1 MDIKQ
6 KIIQKFNEHLGS
18 NLKNLEGIYDFQERL
33 KAEKDEIEKSLSM
46 ASTTAPSKVKAVVEN
61 VECVNCE
68 VNQLQ
73 KTCLDLSKMIEETF
87 SENDKN
93 LELQEVID
101 KIGQLDK
108 SLSYLFFI
116 RYIENISDE
125 IETFLLSGD
134 DQSII
139 ILYTSLTNISC
150 QLQTSVC
157 HHLVSYVHEIL
168 HFWHNLI
175 KEKLS
180 KEYNDL
186 LKTLKWPFCGTN
198 AISLNVPLLETMT
211 RFKILIEYLF
221 HLQLP
226 EEMIKPVVT
235 SVLLTDFAPV
245 SLPIAFLV
253 RPLRQRFIYHFTGA
267 KLTNRQDKPEWFF
280 TQILTWIKDH
290 VQWVQKNIQPV
301 ADSVGFGHLDIKA
314 EFIRALVQL
323 AVEKLHFELPLV
335 QYDDTLF
342 THLVDEALGFERELR
357 ETLLYPQS
365 QPATIFVLTQAHIF
379 VKWINMEKKYAT
391 EKMDAILSSNTA
403 WERLT
408 GFDIDDMKVTECAD
422 AFLTLL
428 TMISDRY
435 KHLPQPGHRLQ
446 FLDLQLE
453 LVDDWRVRLLQL
465 LHENYE
471 DPLTSL
477 MPYILNTLHYV
488 ATVLEEWGVTVHFL
502 QLHFFKKQFEAVE
515 NAIDRG
521 SDVNENTGEIEGTV
535 FDEAVVLLRRL
546 EKELINEISDSVALD
561 VKAKSRAYRTDKWFA
576 MQSSKEVASLSVTP
590 SGCLMFQ
597 ELATRLYTLHSV
609 LALPL
614 FNQAWKNLATQFDQ
628 VCKIKIKGNRLL
640 FTYNNL
646 YLLLK
651 SFFSQFLFE
660 EVVLVNHFNSGGAEQ
675 LQYDILRNLFPLFG
689 LYIDKPESYFPLIKE
704 ACILLNVLTGS
715 AILLEE
721 ALNNDKN
728 ASTEILA
735 DVGVHKM
742 PTKLALKVIATRT
755 DIIHI

>member
-18 NLKNLEGIYDFQERL
+18 NLKNLEGIYDLQERL

-68 VNQLQ
+68 VKQLQ

-157 HHLVSYVHEIL
+157 HHLVSYVHETL

-198 AISLNVPLLETMT
+198 ATSLNVPLLETMT

-245 SLPIAFLV
+245 SLPITFLV

-314 EFIRALVQL
+314 EFMRALVQL
-323 AVEKLHFELPLV
+323 AVEKLHSELPLV

-342 THLVDEALGFERELR
+342 AHLVDEALGFERELR

-408 GFDIDDMKVTECAD
+408 GPDIDDMKVTECAD

-428 TMISDRY
+428 TTISDRY

-590 SGCLMFQ
+590 SGCPMFQ
-597 ELATRLYTLHSV
+597 ELATRLHTLHSV

-614 FNQAWKNLATQFDQ
+614 FNQAWKNLAAQFD
-628 VCKIKIKGNRLL
+628 
-640 FTYNNL
+640 
-646 YLLLK
+646 
-651 SFFSQFLFE
+651 QFLFE

-721 ALNNDKN
+721 ALNNNDKN

-742 PTKLALKVIATRT
+742 PTKVALKVIATRT